1 MSNANTKQK
10 SKGDF
15 TGDKLSTFQQVRD
28 LSKKP
33 AVAFSA
39 ALLQRMLPNYELFC
53 DVSEFGDKEL
63 ATKLVELIWEW
74 LNASKAK
81 INIAVQLEKLEE
93 VTPDIENFD
102 NFGVYPALD
111 FCMALTATLQLMADE
126 EPSGAVIVAKLS
138 QGGVEA
144 YLLALSETDLSN
156 EEIKRDPLMQFE
168 IDTQLEVLAMCKDKS
183 IDFKSLRREMQ
194 AQEMS
199 NIGLSLSD

>member
-15 TGDKLSTFQQVRD
+15 TGDKLSTFQQVRE

-63 ATKLVELIWEW
+63 AAKLVDLIWEW

-102 NFGVYPALD
+102 TFGVYPALD
-111 FCMALTATLQLMADE
+111 FCMALTATLQLMSDE
-126 EPSGAVIVAKLS
+126 EPGGGVIVAKLS

-144 YLLALSETDLSN
+144 YLLALSATDLSN
-156 EEIKRDPLMQFE
+156 EEIKQDPLMQFE

-183 IDFKSLRREMQ
+183 TDFKSLRNEMK

-199 NIGLSLSD
+199 NIGLSLGE